1 MSNGVKITLIVILA
15 LSTLVVIPLFWGVG
29 QYNHVVAMDEQVKS
43 QWAQVENQL
52 KRRYDL
58 IPNLVETV
66 KGYAKHEKELFENIA
81 NARTKYFQ
89 ANTVKDKVQA
99 SQQLE
104 GVLSRLLMLQENY
117 PQLKANESF
126 LKLQDSLEGTENRIA
141 VERRHYNEVALG
153 YNTMVRSFPRNI
165 VANSFGFRQKAY
177 FEALVEIS
185 PAAVVNARF
194 VIARKS
200 LFKRKNSRPIEQY
213 EIRNASTCLFECAYA
228 VTRSRDFRL

>member
-1 MSNGVKITLIVILA
+1 MSNGLKTILIILA
-15 LSTLVVIPLFWGVG
+15 VIAVSALLTVFWGVG
-29 QYNHVVAMDEQVKS
+29 QYNKVVSMDEQVKS

-66 KGYAKHEKELFENIA
+66 KGYAKHEKDIFENIA

-89 ANTVKDKVQA
+89 AQTVKDKIQA

-104 GVLSRLLMLQENY
+104 GVLSRLLMLQENF

-141 VERRHYNEVALG
+141 VERKRYNDDVRAL
-153 YNTMVRSFPRNI
+153 NTYRRTV
-165 VANSFGFRQKAY
+165 FGKFFASLAGIG
-177 FEALVEIS
+177 EATY
-185 PAAVVNARF
+185 
-194 VIARKS
+194 
-200 LFKRKNSRPIEQY
+200 Y
-213 EIRNASTCLFECAYA
+213 EIPQAEKEAPKVKF
-228 VTRSRDFRL
+228 